1 MTFINPY
8 SFIDALVFQH
18 QRILTLFDRV
28 LATEAEDRDEAFFEL
43 RRLLAVH
50 EAAEEVVVHPR
61 ARREIDSGESVVADR
76 LEEEDSAKRTLTEL
90 EQMDIQSPDFVAKTE
105 ALRAAV
111 ERHAEREERE
121 EFIALRNG
129 LDDQEAARMASA
141 VEVIESIA
149 PTRPHPGVNTATE
162 NLIIGPFAAMLDRA
176 RDTIAAGVRA
186 GAD

>member
-76 LEEEDSAKRTLTEL
+76 LEEEESAKRTLTEL
-90 EQMDIQSPDFVAKTE
+90 EQMDIQSRTSSRRRRHC
-105 ALRAAV
+105 ALRWSATRSA
-111 ERHAEREERE
+111 RSARSSSRCAT
-121 EFIALRNG
+121 ALMTRRRP
-129 LDDQEAARMASA
+129 AW
-141 VEVIESIA
+141 
-149 PTRPHPGVNTATE
+149 PTPSR
-162 NLIIGPFAAMLDRA
+162 
-176 RDTIAAGVRA
+176 
-186 GAD
+186 